1 VKASREIAMA
11 KTSSVIFHTNQAD
24 EADSETAGTSRARKK
39 KGSLATKLDPL
50 LTPRFASGR
59 PGRPKGLANYEWTSE
74 ADRMLMDLC
83 EKWGPTKAK
92 HLMQRKLVELGIVGA
107 GARPDTL
114 RKAVEHRMAKLGL
127 PTGQPR
133 KTSADRATKRWTEGQ
148 TAALLGS
155 LGADATIESV
165 AVRTGHTVKSVL
177 AKLARL
183 GYRVHEVPG
192 FAVFTIDQLSALLHV
207 TLRQV
212 RRWKEKGWLQSKDRR
227 ITERD
232 LGQFLREHADGVD
245 FESLPRETQVYL
257 VDLGYPCEESANF
270 RKNVR
275 EILDSVGRQRKYR
288 RKSRASGEDGQGGQ
302 ADEDAA
308 DESAGETS
316 LIGDQHA
323 SE

>member
-1 VKASREIAMA
+1 
-11 KTSSVIFHTNQAD
+11 
-24 EADSETAGTSRARKK
+24 
-39 KGSLATKLDPL
+39 
-50 LTPRFASGR
+50 
-59 PGRPKGLANYEWTSE
+59 
-74 ADRMLMDLC
+74 MDLC

-133 KTSADRATKRWTEGQ
+133 KAPADRATKRWTEGQ

-183 GYRVHEVPG
+183 GYRVQEVPG

-212 RRWKEKGWLQSKDRR
+212 RRWKEKGWLHSEDRR

-232 LGQFLREHADGVD
+232 LGRFLREHADGVD

-288 RKSRASGEDGQGGQ
+288 RKSRVSGEDGQGGQ

-308 DESAGETS
+308 DEPAGETS
-316 LIGDQHA
+316 LISDQLA

>member
-1 VKASREIAMA
+1 MA
-11 KTSSVIFHTNQAD
+11 KTSSVIFGTNQTD
-24 EADSETAGTSRARKK
+24 EADSERAGTTRARKK

-50 LTPRFASGR
+50 LIPRCASGR
-59 PGRPKGLANYEWTSE
+59 PGRPKGLSNYEWTPE

-133 KTSADRATKRWTEGQ
+133 KAPADRATKRWTEGQ

-270 RKNVR
+270 RKNIR